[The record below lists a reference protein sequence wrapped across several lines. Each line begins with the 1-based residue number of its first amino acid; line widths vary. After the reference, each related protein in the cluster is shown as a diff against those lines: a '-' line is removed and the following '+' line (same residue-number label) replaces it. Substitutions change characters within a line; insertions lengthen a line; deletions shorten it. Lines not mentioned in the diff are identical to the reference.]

1 MVMKKKIRKP
11 YERPLVK
18 EVRLEVEE
26 AVLAACKSTPTDS
39 SGKNAKVCGTQAC
52 KNTFGS

>member
-1 MVMKKKIRKP
+1 MMKKARKA

-26 AVLAACKSTPTDS
+26 AVLAACKTQPTDS
-39 SGKNAKVCGTQAC
+39 SGKSTKTCSHKQCKGTY
-52 KNTFGS
+52 GS